1 LQHQGMLSP
10 AFLNLKR
17 KGNMW
22 IFIIIFIAILVVNP
36 DLILL
41 IAVGIYWSFLAAL
54 VLAGVASIIFAISLL
69 IGAF

>member
-1 LQHQGMLSP
+1 
-10 AFLNLKR
+10 
-17 KGNMW
+17 MW